1 MLNKNYYVNIF
12 FFILF
17 ILCFNEPIIRTS
29 LTLCENTRNNLSLFN
44 ELIEKNRFFLKVIL
58 AIYIIHNISFIKN
71 VIDKLKFIYF
81 YYALLFIFSLILNDI
96 KQNLIIFLNSFL
108 FLNLIIVF
116 YLKFNQKN
124 LFKLIYIYLLIIISL
139 SSLEIIF
146 NLSDYY
152 IVCEI
157 NFTKLNIAGFTL
169 NKNQLGL
176 FIFLFNFLHFFVF
189 NQTNKKFI
197 NFSLILYSII
207 FLIYIDSITS
217 LFITLLLY
225 SIFFLKKKKESFFIF
240 IFVLLLFIFYFN
252 SDFLLDLVGRD
263 QTLTGRINVWFD
275 IDIRNNLNF
284 LFGNGLGK
292 SKFTLVDNAYLISL
306 YELGLI
312 LTIIYFIWIFVN
324 SNFIFD
330 RINIIFFTSLVYSIT
345 EGGTLIYSNT
355 FYVLILISIYLKKKL
370 FYLNEKNSSFNNKF

>member
-1 MLNKNYYVNIF
+1 MQF
-12 FFILF
+12 
-17 ILCFNEPIIRTS
+17 
-29 LTLCENTRNNLSLFN
+29 
-44 ELIEKNRFFLKVIL
+44 
-58 AIYIIHNISFIKN
+58 
-71 VIDKLKFIYF
+71 
-81 YYALLFIFSLILNDI
+81 
-96 KQNLIIFLNSFL
+96 

-169 NKNQLGL
+169 SKNQLGL

-197 NFSLILYSII
+197 NFSLTLYSII

>member
-1 MLNKNYYVNIF
+1 M
-12 FFILF
+12 
-17 ILCFNEPIIRTS
+17 
-29 LTLCENTRNNLSLFN
+29 
-44 ELIEKNRFFLKVIL
+44 
-58 AIYIIHNISFIKN
+58 
-71 VIDKLKFIYF
+71 
-81 YYALLFIFSLILNDI
+81 
-96 KQNLIIFLNSFL
+96 
-108 FLNLIIVF
+108 
-116 YLKFNQKN
+116 
-124 LFKLIYIYLLIIISL
+124 
-139 SSLEIIF
+139 
-146 NLSDYY
+146 
-152 IVCEI
+152 
-157 NFTKLNIAGFTL
+157 
-169 NKNQLGL
+169 
-176 FIFLFNFLHFFVF
+176 
-189 NQTNKKFI
+189 
-197 NFSLILYSII
+197 
-207 FLIYIDSITS
+207 
-217 LFITLLLY
+217 
-225 SIFFLKKKKESFFIF
+225 
-240 IFVLLLFIFYFN
+240 LLFIFYFN

-263 QTLTGRINVWFD
+263 QTLTGRVNVWFD

>member
-1 MLNKNYYVNIF
+1 M
-12 FFILF
+12 
-17 ILCFNEPIIRTS
+17 
-29 LTLCENTRNNLSLFN
+29 
-44 ELIEKNRFFLKVIL
+44 
-58 AIYIIHNISFIKN
+58 
-71 VIDKLKFIYF
+71 
-81 YYALLFIFSLILNDI
+81 
-96 KQNLIIFLNSFL
+96 
-108 FLNLIIVF
+108 
-116 YLKFNQKN
+116 
-124 LFKLIYIYLLIIISL
+124 
-139 SSLEIIF
+139 
-146 NLSDYY
+146 
-152 IVCEI
+152 
-157 NFTKLNIAGFTL
+157 
-169 NKNQLGL
+169 
-176 FIFLFNFLHFFVF
+176 HFFVF

-197 NFSLILYSII
+197 NFSLTLYSII
-207 FLIYIDSITS
+207 FLIYIDLITS

-225 SIFFLKKKKESFFIF
+225 SIFFLKKKKELFFIF

-263 QTLTGRINVWFD
+263 QTLTGRVNVWFD